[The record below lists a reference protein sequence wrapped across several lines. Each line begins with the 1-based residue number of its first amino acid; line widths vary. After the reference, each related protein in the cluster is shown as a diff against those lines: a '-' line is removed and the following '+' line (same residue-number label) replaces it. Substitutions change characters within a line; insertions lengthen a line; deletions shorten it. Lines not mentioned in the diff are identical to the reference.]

1 MDTEECTHNDAV
13 PTHPLL
19 VLVCSLA
26 SDLEISAFFFFF
38 FFPVS
43 AFTGI
48 ETQKLEFDFAFAA
61 DFFF

>member
-26 SDLEISAFFFFF
+26 NDLEISAFFF

-61 DFFF
+61 DFFFF